1 MDRPPTATLP
11 VMQHLESG
19 RVSRLPQILAART
32 PLPVRAAADGDLL
45 CAGTVYVAPSG
56 RHLSIH
62 RRTLALTDTDPV
74 HFSRPSADVLRD
86 SLAGAGAPVVA
97 VVLTGR
103 GEDGAAGSL
112 HVRDSGG
119 TVLARDR
126 GTSVNFGMPGAAGP
140 GRRGERGSA
149 AGGHR
154 PAAGAIDRRNPHRP
168 RMTAQQE
175 QALDPQFESLLDFL
189 KASRGFDF
197 TGYKRSTLVRRVL
210 KRMQEVRI
218 EGFDRYRD
226 YLELHADEFDAL
238 FNTILINVT
247 SFFRDPESWETLQR
261 DFIPA
266 ILERKGPGHP
276 VRVWTAGCASGQE
289 TYTVVMALA
298 EAMGP
303 ERFRDQ
309 VKVYATD
316 VDNEALATARQGAYG
331 DDELEELPQEYRERY
346 FERVGGRWTFRSDL
360 RRQVIFGRHDLVHD
374 APISH
379 LDLLVCR
386 NVLMYFNTEV
396 QSRIL
401 TRFHFALAPHGALF
415 LGKAEMMRSHA
426 DLFAPASLPARIFR
440 KTAQGGVRDRRLTL
454 GRPGADGPAAA
465 PAGLQAAVHEAALNA
480 MPVAQLV
487 VSPAGLLLLA
497 NESARRLFALAPADV
512 GRPLQDLTVSY
523 RPVELRSRIEQA
535 VAERRV
541 VHLGGVEHG
550 APGEETHSYDVEL
563 SPLAAAGE
571 LVGVSIVFADV
582 TRHTR
587 LQTEVALA
595 HQSLETAF
603 EELQSTNEEME
614 TTNEELQSTVEEL
627 ETTNEELQSSN
638 EELETMNEELQST
651 NEELETL
658 NDEMQRR
665 TGALNDVNAYLS
677 SVLTSLRS
685 AVVVI
690 DGEMRVQVWSP
701 KMEDLWGLRASEVDQ
716 QPLPHLDLGLP
727 LEQLKPAVHAV
738 LEGREPFQEVA
749 LDAVNRRGRRIHCV
763 VGVSPL
769 LTPAREIRGAV
780 VLVAEVDEAS
790 RPAAVRD
797 AAD

>member
-1 MDRPPTATLP
+1 MTPQP
-11 VMQHLESG
+11 ES
-19 RVSRLPQILAART
+19 
-32 PLPVRAAADGDLL
+32 
-45 CAGTVYVAPSG
+45 
-56 RHLSIH
+56 
-62 RRTLALTDTDPV
+62 
-74 HFSRPSADVLRD
+74 
-86 SLAGAGAPVVA
+86 
-97 VVLTGR
+97 
-103 GEDGAAGSL
+103 
-112 HVRDSGG
+112 
-119 TVLARDR
+119 ARD
-126 GTSVNFGMPGAAGP
+126 PG
-140 GRRGERGSA
+140 
-149 AGGHR
+149 
-154 PAAGAIDRRNPHRP
+154 
-168 RMTAQQE
+168 
-175 QALDPQFESLLDFL
+175 FESLLEFL
-189 KASRGFDF
+189 KASRTFDF
-197 TGYKRSTLVRRVL
+197 TGYKRSTLMRRVL

-218 EGFDRYRD
+218 EGFDKYRD
-226 YLELHADEFDAL
+226 YLELHANEFEAL

-247 SFFRDPESWETLQR
+247 SFFRDAEAWKTLR
-261 DFIPA
+261 SDFIPA
-266 ILERKGPGHP
+266 ILEHKAPNRA

-289 TYTVVMALA
+289 TYSVVMALA

-303 ERFRDQ
+303 QRFRDL

-316 VDNEALATARQGAYG
+316 VDNEALVTARQGAYG
-331 DDELEELPQEYRERY
+331 DDELDELPEGYRERY
-346 FERVGGRWTFRSDL
+346 FERVGGRWTFRADL

-415 LGKAEMMRSHA
+415 LGKAEMMRSHS
-426 DLFAPASLPARIFR
+426 DLFASVSLPARIFR
-440 KTAQGGVRDRRLTL
+440 KTAASNPRDPRLAL
-454 GRPGADGPAAA
+454 GRADGHAPVPAT
-465 PAGLQAAVHEAALNA
+465 LQVREAALNA

-487 VSPAGLLLLA
+487 VSPTGLLLMA
-497 NESARRLFALAPADV
+497 NDGARRLFSIAPADL

-550 APGEETHSYDVEL
+550 APGDETHSYDVEL
-563 SPLAAAGE
+563 YPLLGAAGE
-571 LVGVSIVFADV
+571 LMGISIIFIDV

-587 LQTEVALA
+587 LQAEVAVA

-690 DGEMRVQVWSP
+690 DAEMRVQVWSP

-716 QPLPHLDLGLP
+716 QPLLHLDLGLP

-749 LDAVNRRGRRIHCV
+749 LDAVNRRGRLIHCV

-780 VLVAEVDEAS
+780 VLVNEVDETS
-790 RPAAVRD
+790 RTAAVRD